1 MNEPETFFETK
12 DHQNLFFRVWQPAG
26 HLKAAVCL
34 VHGLGEHSGRY
45 QHVAAAFNAAGV
57 GVWGFDLRGH
67 GKTPG
72 KRGQVPH
79 YDVML
84 DDIADAI
91 DAAQEQFTG
100 VPVFLYGHSM
110 GGNLVLNYALRRK
123 PALAGVI
130 ATSPWIQLAF
140 SPPDSQ
146 VRLARL
152 MNHLLPNLTQPN
164 GLDVQALAH
173 DPEVV
178 AAYQN
183 DPLVHDRVSIRLSVE
198 FLDAGEWALEHAAEL
213 ALPLLL
219 VHGSADPITSAAASQ
234 EFAARAGELCTL
246 KIWEGLYHETH
257 NEPQKEQVIAYNL
270 EWLEQH
276 LG

>member
-1 MNEPETFFETK
+1 MTEPETFFETK
-12 DHQNLFFRVWQPAG
+12 DHQKLFFRVWQPTTS
-26 HLKAAVCL
+26 LKAAICL

-45 QHVAAAFNAAGV
+45 QHVAEAFNAAGV

-84 DDIADAI
+84 DDIASAI

-110 GGNLVLNYALRRK
+110 GGNLVLNYTLRRK

-140 SPPDSQ
+140 APPDSQ
-146 VRLARL
+146 IRLARL
-152 MNHLLPNLTQPN
+152 LNRLLPNLTQPN

-173 DPEVV
+173 DPEVA

-183 DPLVHDRVSIRLSVE
+183 DPLVHDRVSIRLTVE
-198 FLDAGEWALEHAAEL
+198 FLDAGEWALEHAAEF

-276 LG
+276 LA